1 MNEKP
6 RIAHVLYRLD
16 TGGMEQIVVTLINQ
30 TCQHYHHAV
39 ICLEGF
45 SAFRERIEDPDVPCV
60 ALHKQ
65 PGKDWG
71 CYIRLFKA
79 LKDFKPDLV
88 QTYNIGAIDA
98 VAIARLAGV
107 RRIVH
112 AERGRD
118 ASDPRGESR
127 KYRYLRR
134 WLAPWIDRYLAV
146 SGELEGWLTGKVGI
160 DPSRIVRIPNGVD
173 VSRFISALRKKTV
186 RPLLGAFAPPGTVLV
201 GTVGRLDPVK
211 DQLGLLSAFDRLR
224 DLLPMERERLRLV
237 IIGEG
242 KQRSELEARIS
253 HLGLGGQ
260 VGMLG
265 NRSDIAALLAEF
277 DIFALSSVAEGMSV
291 TLLEAMAT
299 RLPVVATAVGGTSEV
314 VLPGETGILVP
325 ASNPQEL
332 AQALAGYVMD
342 ETLRVRHGVAGRLR
356 VETQFSLSAM
366 VSAYTAL
373 YDELLSDST
382 RYPQTAV
389 EPRVAGHRER

>member
-1 MNEKP
+1 
-6 RIAHVLYRLD
+6 
-16 TGGMEQIVVTLINQ
+16 
-30 TCQHYHHAV
+30 
-39 ICLEGF
+39 
-45 SAFRERIEDPDVPCV
+45 
-60 ALHKQ
+60 
-65 PGKDWG
+65 
-71 CYIRLFKA
+71 
-79 LKDFKPDLV
+79 
-88 QTYNIGAIDA
+88 
-98 VAIARLAGV
+98 
-107 RRIVH
+107 
-112 AERGRD
+112 
-118 ASDPRGESR
+118 
-127 KYRYLRR
+127 
-134 WLAPWIDRYLAV
+134 
-146 SGELEGWLTGKVGI
+146 
-160 DPSRIVRIPNGVD
+160 
-173 VSRFISALRKKTV
+173 
-186 RPLLGAFAPPGTVLV
+186 
-201 GTVGRLDPVK
+201 VK

-242 KQRSELEARIS
+242 KQRPELEARIS